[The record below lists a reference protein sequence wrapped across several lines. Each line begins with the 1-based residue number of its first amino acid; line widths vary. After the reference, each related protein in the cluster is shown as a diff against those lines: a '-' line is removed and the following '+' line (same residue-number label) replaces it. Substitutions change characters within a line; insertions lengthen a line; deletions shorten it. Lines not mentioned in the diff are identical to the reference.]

1 MIRCRKCG
9 CTTLKLFGR
18 YIAESPVVDE
28 FDEHIYLGSFTDKC
42 KCKLV
47 YDRIVCA
54 KCGSSD
60 IEDLE
65 QLKEY
70 LRNWFNVEVEF
81 RE

>member
-18 YIAESPVVDE
+18 YIAETPFVDE
-28 FDEHIYLGSFTDKC
+28 YDGRLFLGAFSSKC
-42 KCKLV
+42 SCKLV

-54 KCGSSD
+54 ECGSSD

-65 QLKEY
+65 QLKEF
-70 LRNWFNVEVEF
+70 LRNWFNMEVEF